1 MKQGLQLAFFL
12 ALLALTPVA
21 RAASTPDADALLRRT
36 FDNFRANTSQATVGM
51 TIHRPDWERSLEMKS
66 STRGDTDALVR
77 FLAPPKDAGNAT
89 LKLATGTWVFNPK
102 LNQVI
107 ELPASM
113 MAQSWMGSDFS
124 YNDLAKSTELL
135 TEYTHRIVATS
146 SEGGHTVWTIECD
159 PKPGQPIVW
168 GKVTLKL
175 RDDYVLLE
183 EVYFDQDMKPART
196 MTTDKIGPLGGR
208 SYPLVMSMH
217 PADTPGSWTRIE
229 TRDATFNLA
238 LPDYLF
244 TLSNLQNP
252 RS

>member
-1 MKQGLQLAFFL
+1 MKRSLPLAFL
-12 ALLALTPVA
+12 ALMVLVAPALSA
-21 RAASTPDADALLRRT
+21 GAPDAEALLKRT
-36 FDNFRANTSQATVGM
+36 FDNYRATTSQATVDM

-66 STRGDTDALVR
+66 STRGNTDALVR

-89 LKLATGTWVFNPK
+89 LKLSTGTWVFNPK

-107 ELPASM
+107 QLPASM

-135 TEYTHRIVATS
+135 TEYTHRIIATAS
-146 SEGGHTVWTIECD
+146 DGGHTVWTIECD
-159 PKPGQPIVW
+159 PKPGRPIVW
-168 GKVTLKL
+168 GKVTIRL
-175 RDDYVLLE
+175 RDDYVVLE
-183 EVYFDQDMKPART
+183 EIYFDQDMKAART
-196 MTTDKIGPLGGR
+196 MTTDKIGPVGGR
-208 SYPLVMSMH
+208 SYPLVMTMH
-217 PADTPGSWTRIE
+217 PSDTPGSFTRIE
-229 TRDATFNLA
+229 TKDASFNLA